1 MNSITNIIDMIFRIG
16 LIFLVSGIMVGLLF
30 GEWTVMLVVGILFTF
45 SPIIQKGIQ
54 LRKKSMTQEESI
66 S

>member
-1 MNSITNIIDMIFRIG
+1 MNSNTNIIDIIFRIG
-16 LIFLVSGIMVGLLF
+16 LVFLVSGIMIGLLF
-30 GEWTVMLVVGILFTF
+30 GEWTILVIVGVLFTF
-45 SPIIQKGIQ
+45 SPILQKGTQ

>member
-30 GEWTVMLVVGILFTF
+30 GEWTVMLVVGVLFTF
-45 SPIIQKGIQ
+45 SPIIQK
-54 LRKKSMTQEESI
+54 
-66 S
+66 

>member
-30 GEWTVMLVVGILFTF
+30 GEWTVMLVVGVLFTF

-54 LRKKSMTQEESI
+54 LRKESMTQEESI

>member
-16 LIFLVSGIMVGLLF
+16 LIFLVSRIMVGLLF
-30 GEWTVMLVVGILFTF
+30 GEWTVMLVVGVLFKI
-45 SPIIQKGIQ
+45 SPIIQKGFQ
-54 LRKKSMTQEESI
+54 LRKRSMTQEESI

>member
-30 GEWTVMLVVGILFTF
+30 GEWTVMLVVGVLFTF
-45 SPIIQKGIQ
+45 SPIIQKGFQ
-54 LRKKSMTQEESI
+54 LRNKSMTQEESI

>member
-30 GEWTVMLVVGILFTF
+30 GEWTVMLVVGVLFTF
-45 SPIIQKGIQ
+45 SPIIQKGFQ